1 MYVGSDTSEEGMVSA
16 LERMVVDGI
25 FELSKEGNESLMTRP
40 QVVASKKKSW

>member
-25 FELSKEGNESLMTRP
+25 FERSRDGKLSKEGNESLMK
-40 QVVASKKKSW
+40 VE